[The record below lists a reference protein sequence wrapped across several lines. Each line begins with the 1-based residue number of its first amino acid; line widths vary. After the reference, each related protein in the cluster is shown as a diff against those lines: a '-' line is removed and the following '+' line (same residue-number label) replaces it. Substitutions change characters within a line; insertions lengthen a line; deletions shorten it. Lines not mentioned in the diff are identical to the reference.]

1 MSEWPWGLWWRQAR
15 AIVRLE
21 MKKILF
27 TKRGIWIYF
36 LAFSPV
42 FIYAAHSLFLIKT
55 GRPGGSIGEET
66 HVFAAV
72 FQLFYLRLAIFFG
85 CVGIFMNLF
94 RGEVLDKS
102 LHYYFLAPVRRAVL
116 LAGKFAFGLLAAG
129 VIFGTSVLL
138 QFAAEYWHFDASAR
152 QEYFF
157 HGHGLHHL
165 VAYLG
170 VTLLA
175 CLGYGGVFLAAGVMF
190 RNPLLPTAAVLV
202 WEAINAILPAAL
214 QRISVIFYLKSLCP
228 VLIPG
233 DISLGHGNPLGFI
246 AMNPS
251 PASTLAA
258 VVGPLALSAAA
269 LAFSARKLREM
280 EIDYSAD

>member
-1 MSEWPWGLWWRQAR
+1 MSERPWRLWRTQMR
-15 AIVRLE
+15 AVMRLE
-21 MKKILF
+21 LKKTLF
-27 TKRGIWIYF
+27 TRRGIWVYL
-36 LAFSPV
+36 LAFSPAL
-42 FIYAAHSLFLIKT
+42 IYAAHSLFLMKT
-55 GRPGGSIGEET
+55 GRPGGDIGEET
-66 HVFAAV
+66 HVFAGV

-102 LHYYFLAPVRRAVL
+102 LHYYFLTPVRRAVL
-116 LAGKFAFGLLAAG
+116 LAGKFLSGLLAAAL
-129 VIFGTSVLL
+129 IFGTSILL
-138 QFAAEYWHFDASAR
+138 QFAAEYWHFEASTR

-157 HGHGLHHL
+157 HGHGLEHL
-165 VAYLG
+165 AAYLG

-190 RNPLLPTAAVLV
+190 RNPLLPTVAVLV

-228 VLIPG
+228 VPIPG
-233 DISLGHGNPLGFI
+233 DISLDHGNPLGFI

-251 PASTLAA
+251 PASALMA
-258 VVGPLALSAAA
+258 VVGLLALSVAAF
-269 LAFSARKLREM
+269 AFSARQLRRM
-280 EIDYSAD
+280 EIDYGSD